1 MRIRRDYGF
10 YALAIAFMALGVF
23 YATDDTKGGSAV
35 WIALGAAMLAL
46 GAAGRASKKDG
57 DDAR

>member
-1 MRIRRDYGF
+1 MRLRRDYGF
-10 YALAIAFMALGVF
+10 YAIAVAFMALGVF

-35 WIALGAAMLAL
+35 WIALGASFLAL
-46 GAAGRASKKDG
+46 GASAKASKKDS